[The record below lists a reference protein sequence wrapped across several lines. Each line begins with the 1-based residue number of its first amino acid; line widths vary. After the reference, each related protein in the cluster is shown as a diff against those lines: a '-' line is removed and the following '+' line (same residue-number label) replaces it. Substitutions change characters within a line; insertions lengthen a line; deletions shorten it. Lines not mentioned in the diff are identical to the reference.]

1 MHLLKKNIFITDD
14 FKNDNNFIRLIGLEP
29 ITFGTEI
36 QRSIQLSYKRQ
47 KNDST
52 TNNFESRRQFRC

>member
-36 QRSIQLSYKRQ
+36 QSSIQLSYKR
-47 KNDST
+47 KFLNINDT
-52 TNNFESRRQFRC
+52 TRNNFKGS